1 MESLKAHVRIRGVFL
16 LFFLIIDN
24 KKSQK
29 KLCEVSSLCSSPKKS
44 PTNLARLLPMLAAHH
59 EI

>member
-29 KLCEVSSLCSSPKKS
+29 NCVKSHHSVVHPRKS